1 MNSRRL
7 FTAVCTAVVFVS
19 LVGVTAFAQ
28 ASDPLVGTW
37 KLNVAKSK
45 GRAAKSG
52 TTTIDAVGKGVKLS
66 VELVDADGVARK
78 WGFTAD
84 YDGKDNPVTGN
95 SPYGDV
101 AALTRVDAN
110 TTRITNKQGGKVT
123 SVQTIVVSN
132 DGKTRTTT
140 TKGTGAKGES
150 IDSVAFYEKQ

>member
-1 MNSRRL
+1 M
-7 FTAVCTAVVFVS
+7 AVVFVS

-52 TTTIDAVGKGVKLS
+52 TTVVEAVGKGVKLS
-66 VELVDADGVARK
+66 VDLVDADGVSRK
-78 WGFTAD
+78 WGFTAN

-101 AALTRVDAN
+101 RGADACRRKYNAHHQQTGWESHRRSDHRRV
-110 TTRITNKQGGKVT
+110 R
-123 SVQTIVVSN
+123 
-132 DGKTRTTT
+132 
-140 TKGTGAKGES
+140 
-150 IDSVAFYEKQ
+150 

>member
-1 MNSRRL
+1 MKSRRL

-28 ASDPLVGTW
+28 ASDSLVGTW

-52 TTTIDAVGKGVKLS
+52 TTVIEAVGKGVKLS
-66 VELVDADGVARK
+66 IDLVDADGVARK
-78 WGFTAD
+78 WAFTAN
-84 YDGKDNPVTGN
+84 YDGKDTPVTGN
-95 SPYGDV
+95 SPYGDT

-123 SVQTIVVSN
+123 STQTIVVSG

-140 TKGTGAKGES
+140 TKGTGAKGEPV
-150 IDSVAFYEKQ
+150 DSVAFYEKQ